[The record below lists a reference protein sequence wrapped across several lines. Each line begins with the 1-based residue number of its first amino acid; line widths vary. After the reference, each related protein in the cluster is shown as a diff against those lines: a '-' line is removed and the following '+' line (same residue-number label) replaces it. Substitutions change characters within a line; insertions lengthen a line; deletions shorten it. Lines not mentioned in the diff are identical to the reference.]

1 MFFHKERDKI
11 VMTTVLET
19 QQDGALNL
27 FFRAVDSAEGVAEGR
42 RRRLAESLE
51 SLPIEICMALA
62 KDLHTWL
69 NEQHRDTCAF
79 MMEDVAVLVF
89 PAADNLELNC
99 EGSLHMVLLSQTSG
113 VDRWSS
119 IGKWQNCML

>member
-1 MFFHKERDKI
+1 M
-11 VMTTVLET
+11 MTTVLET

-27 FFRAVDSAEGVAEGR
+27 FFRAVNSAEGVAEGR

-69 NEQHRDTCAF
+69 YEQHHCTCAF
-79 MMEDVAVLVF
+79 MMEDVAALVF
-89 PAADNLELNC
+89 PAADNL
-99 EGSLHMVLLSQTSG
+99 
-113 VDRWSS
+113 WS
-119 IGKWQNCML
+119 